1 MVVLHQKKIS
11 LFCVQKIGQLNSRIG
26 FSNSVVQLMNLI
38 VQLMNLLFFKHKIFL
53 KVIGGEC
60 KSATDEITSFWN
72 ETTLPTILS
81 NYKLQAIFNADQ
93 FGLFY
98 QCLSNKTYHLKRGKF
113 PGAKK
118 SKVRKTEMATRSATG
133 KKFLMFIIGKLKNPR
148 CFKNVKK
155 YPVSMFHKRR
165 VKWTVKS
172 WKAGFLNL
180 IGNSV

>member
-38 VQLMNLLFFKHKIFL
+38 VQLMNLIFFKHKIFL

-165 VKWTVKS
+165 VK
-172 WKAGFLNL
+172 
-180 IGNSV
+180 